1 MRRRFTSLGILS
13 MFLMGSLAYAQV
25 KGVLKDSNGFP
36 MDEVEVIVT
45 RTGASVFTDVEGNF
59 NVDAKVGV
67 ILKIIDS
74 NGEEKTIKVTSTT
87 LGDVKFITKAS
98 SSIELNTVTL
108 VGGIKMDAA
117 QKIGAY
123 DIVKKED
130 FDKVMSE
137 ASSYKKQLKEKM
149 TAEETAAAEA
159 KAAQEKLQNDYNALL
174 KENTISKNVAKY
186 IALGYDEKLAK
197 STAEALFDGD
207 METVFANAAKANQL
221 LADKLKADLMRN
233 SPRPSG
239 AGTSTEEE
247 SEYMA
252 FAKRSGKAKAQA
264 NEAAAKVMDYYK

>member
-1 MRRRFTSLGILS
+1 MKFDTSTI
-13 MFLMGSLAYAQV
+13 
-25 KGVLKDSNGFP
+25 DGFEN
-36 MDEVEVIVT
+36 M
-45 RTGASVFTDVEGNF
+45 S
-59 NVDAKVGV
+59 DA
-67 ILKIIDS
+67 D
-74 NGEEKTIKVTSTT
+74 KVTAL
-87 LGDVKFITKAS
+87 LGVDLPDPVDTKN
-98 SSIELNTVTL
+98 L
-108 VGGIKMDAA
+108 
-117 QKIGAY
+117 
-123 DIVKKED
+123 VKKED

-207 METVFANAAKANQL
+207 METVFANAAKANQA

-252 FAKRSGKAKAQA
+252 SNPPMPAVCRSLCAFLTTRNARQA
-264 NEAAAKVMDYYK
+264 RNSPHIPRKSQKKNMSHGRSLTL

>member
-1 MRRRFTSLGILS
+1 MKFDTSTI
-13 MFLMGSLAYAQV
+13 
-25 KGVLKDSNGFP
+25 DGFEN
-36 MDEVEVIVT
+36 M
-45 RTGASVFTDVEGNF
+45 S
-59 NVDAKVGV
+59 DA
-67 ILKIIDS
+67 D
-74 NGEEKTIKVTSTT
+74 KVTAL
-87 LGDVKFITKAS
+87 LGVDLPDPVDTKN
-98 SSIELNTVTL
+98 L
-108 VGGIKMDAA
+108 
-117 QKIGAY
+117 
-123 DIVKKED
+123 VKKED

-149 TAEETAAAEA
+149 TAEET

-207 METVFANAAKANQL
+207 METVFANAAKANQA

>member
-1 MRRRFTSLGILS
+1 MKFDTSTI
-13 MFLMGSLAYAQV
+13 
-25 KGVLKDSNGFP
+25 DGFEN
-36 MDEVEVIVT
+36 M
-45 RTGASVFTDVEGNF
+45 S
-59 NVDAKVGV
+59 DA
-67 ILKIIDS
+67 D
-74 NGEEKTIKVTSTT
+74 KVTAL
-87 LGDVKFITKAS
+87 LGVDLPDPVDTKN
-98 SSIELNTVTL
+98 L
-108 VGGIKMDAA
+108 
-117 QKIGAY
+117 
-123 DIVKKED
+123 VKKED

-137 ASSYKKQLKEKM
+137 ASSHKKQLKEKM
-149 TAEETAAAEA
+149 TAEETAAEETAAAEA

-207 METVFANAAKANQL
+207 METVFANAAKANQV

>member
-1 MRRRFTSLGILS
+1 M
-13 MFLMGSLAYAQV
+13 
-25 KGVLKDSNGFP
+25 
-36 MDEVEVIVT
+36 
-45 RTGASVFTDVEGNF
+45 
-59 NVDAKVGV
+59 
-67 ILKIIDS
+67 
-74 NGEEKTIKVTSTT
+74 
-87 LGDVKFITKAS
+87 
-98 SSIELNTVTL
+98 
-108 VGGIKMDAA
+108 
-117 QKIGAY
+117 
-123 DIVKKED
+123 
-130 FDKVMSE
+130 MSE

>member
-1 MRRRFTSLGILS
+1 MKFDTSTI
-13 MFLMGSLAYAQV
+13 
-25 KGVLKDSNGFP
+25 DGFEN
-36 MDEVEVIVT
+36 M
-45 RTGASVFTDVEGNF
+45 S
-59 NVDAKVGV
+59 DA
-67 ILKIIDS
+67 D
-74 NGEEKTIKVTSTT
+74 KVTA
-87 LGDVKFITKAS
+87 LFGVDLPDPVDTK
-98 SSIELNTVTL
+98 NF
-108 VGGIKMDAA
+108 
-117 QKIGAY
+117 
-123 DIVKKED
+123 VKKED

-207 METVFANAAKANQL
+207 METVFANAAKANQA

-239 AGTSTEEE
+239 AGASPKEE

>member
-1 MRRRFTSLGILS
+1 MKFDTSTI
-13 MFLMGSLAYAQV
+13 
-25 KGVLKDSNGFP
+25 DGFEN
-36 MDEVEVIVT
+36 M
-45 RTGASVFTDVEGNF
+45 S
-59 NVDAKVGV
+59 DA
-67 ILKIIDS
+67 D
-74 NGEEKTIKVTSTT
+74 KVTAL
-87 LGDVKFITKAS
+87 LGVDLPDPVDTKN
-98 SSIELNTVTL
+98 L
-108 VGGIKMDAA
+108 
-117 QKIGAY
+117 
-123 DIVKKED
+123 VKKED

-174 KENTISKNVAKY
+174 KENTISKNVVKY

-207 METVFANAAKANQL
+207 METVFANAAKANQV

-239 AGTSTEEE
+239 AGTSTKEE

>member
-1 MRRRFTSLGILS
+1 MKFDTSTI
-13 MFLMGSLAYAQV
+13 
-25 KGVLKDSNGFP
+25 DGFEN
-36 MDEVEVIVT
+36 M
-45 RTGASVFTDVEGNF
+45 S
-59 NVDAKVGV
+59 DA
-67 ILKIIDS
+67 D
-74 NGEEKTIKVTSTT
+74 KVTAL
-87 LGDVKFITKAS
+87 LGVDLPDPVDTKN
-98 SSIELNTVTL
+98 L
-108 VGGIKMDAA
+108 
-117 QKIGAY
+117 
-123 DIVKKED
+123 VKKED

-159 KAAQEKLQNDYNALL
+159 KAAQEKLL

-207 METVFANAAKANQL
+207 METVFANAAKANQA